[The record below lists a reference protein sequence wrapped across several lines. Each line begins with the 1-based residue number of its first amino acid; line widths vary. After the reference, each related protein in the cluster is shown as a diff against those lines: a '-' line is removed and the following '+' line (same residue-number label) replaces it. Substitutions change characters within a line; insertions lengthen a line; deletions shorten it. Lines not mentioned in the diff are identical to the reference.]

1 MTQTLSSTTDK
12 LSTVASGLASLV
24 WWEFN
29 GTAITPADLRIR
41 VAAAGLDAATVRD
54 IDPTDA
60 VRQAVRE
67 FRRHEGKRV
76 TMEAQVA
83 YEDANHIVVNLLTL
97 TQQSRERIAKLPTD
111 EMVWDKVAQAWHTS
125 GLTADAAVLR
135 ANAAELATYLDGNS
149 VRDLLVV
156 PSMARA
162 HSFTLRRG
170 MHVVPHATC
179 APVLE
184 MQGAL
189 AGLDTFRVQVAQV
202 QAGQG
207 WETPLAEAS
216 RTELR
221 NDLDEL
227 RVQIEGW
234 RDMAKR
240 VRSDTQEHVLA
251 RFSSIAQRAALY
263 REALAVA
270 VEDIEADVA
279 EMQALAEDIIAGK
292 EAEADSRTTTR
303 KAEQAAAPAS
313 TPQAAR
319 RAALRAMSAAQLG
332 TLWGALG
339 DGEQP
344 SDREALVE
352 ALASAM
358 EAQAA

>member
-1 MTQTLSSTTDK
+1 MTLAQTTDS

-29 GTAITPADLRIR
+29 GTSITPADLRTR
-41 VAAAGLDAATVRD
+41 VAAAGLDPASVKD

-60 VRQAVRE
+60 VRRAVRE
-67 FRRHEGKRV
+67 FRVHEGKRV
-76 TMEAQVA
+76 TMEAA
-83 YEDANHIVVNLLTL
+83 IAFENDTHIVVNLLTL
-97 TQQSRERIAKLPTD
+97 TQQARERVAKLPTD
-111 EMVWDKVAQAWHTS
+111 EMIWDKVAGTWHTT
-125 GLTADAAVLR
+125 GLTADAATLR

-156 PSMARA
+156 PSLERAR
-162 HSFTLRRG
+162 SFTLRRG
-170 MHVVPHATC
+170 MHVVPHVSSG
-179 APVLE
+179 PVVE
-184 MQGAL
+184 AQRAL

-207 WETPLAEAS
+207 WEQPLAEAS
-216 RTELR
+216 RAELR

-251 RFSSIAQRAALY
+251 RFSTIAQRAALY
-263 REALAVA
+263 REALQVA

-292 EAEADSRTTTR
+292 DAEADSRTTTR
-303 KAEQAAAPAS
+303 KAEQAAAPAA

-332 TLWGALG
+332 TLWDALG
-339 DGEQP
+339 SGEQP
-344 SDREALVE
+344 TEREALVE
-352 ALASAM
+352 ALATAM

>member
-1 MTQTLSSTTDK
+1 MTTTLATTTDS
-12 LSTVASGLASLV
+12 LATVTSGLASLV
-24 WWEFN
+24 WWEFS
-29 GTAITPADLRIR
+29 GTAITPAELRTR
-41 VAAAGLDAATVRD
+41 VAAAGGNPATVKD

-60 VRQAVRE
+60 VRRAVRE
-67 FRRHEGKRV
+67 FRVHEGKRV
-76 TMEAQVA
+76 TMEAAIAHENDTHV
-83 YEDANHIVVNLLTL
+83 VVNLLTL
-97 TQQSRERIAKLPTD
+97 TQQARERVAKLPTD
-111 EMVWDKVAQAWHTS
+111 ELVWDKVAATWHTT
-125 GLTADAAVLR
+125 GLTQEAATLR
-135 ANAAELATYLDGNS
+135 ANAAELMAYLDGNS

-156 PSMARA
+156 PALERAR
-162 HSFTLRRG
+162 SFTLRRG
-170 MHVVPHATC
+170 MHVVPHVSC
-179 APVLE
+179 GPVVE
-184 MQGAL
+184 AQRAL
-189 AGLDTFRVQVAQV
+189 AGLDSFRVQVAQV

-207 WETPLAEAS
+207 WEQPLAEAS

-240 VRSDTQEHVLA
+240 VRTDTQEHVLA
-251 RFSSIAQRAALY
+251 RFSTIAQRAALY
-263 REALAVA
+263 REALQVA

-279 EMQALAEDIIAGK
+279 EMQALAEDIIAAK
-292 EAEADSRTTTR
+292 DVEADSRTSTR
-303 KAEQAAAPAS
+303 KAEQVAAPAA

-332 TLWGALG
+332 TLWDALG
-339 DGEQP
+339 SGEQP